1 MQVYQGTQLHQLT
14 ASSMRV
20 DALVRAQILVGHD
33 LLVMWFVGLERQSI
47 GKLFTKIHWQ
57 H

>member
-20 DALVRAQILVGHD
+20 DALVRAQILVAHD
-33 LLVMWFVGLERQSI
+33 LLAMWFVGPERQSI